1 MRLAATPGACCS
13 FEKSYDWA
21 NPASREKGLLQ
32 TRIIILG
39 IIMKGLRWFVLLIV
53 VFAGAVSY
61 ALRTNLSI
69 VSETMMH
76 DLGMNESQ
84 LGLVFSAFA
93 AGYAIFQFPGGI
105 FGDKFGARFAITAV
119 AIVWA
124 LLTIVTAVIP
134 GTDVLSVGAIVACLV
149 VTRFLV
155 GAVHAP
161 TFPATTGTVSSWFPV
176 KEWGI
181 ANGLSVTVLSLGAAA
196 TAPLVVWAMGI
207 YGWRVAMALTAPT
220 GLILA
225 FVFHRYIT
233 DDPQD
238 HPKIRKAELSLI
250 ASDRPPTGVGSV
262 KGVWKLALKDRNI
275 LLLTI
280 SYFCMN
286 YVFFLFFSW
295 FYFYLVDVKGFA
307 AADAGMLTAAL
318 WFIGAIGG
326 IVGGLTCDF
335 MVRRFGMRLGT
346 RYLNV
351 SGLLLTAAFL
361 YLGATGGD
369 ITFVIVMLCMSFGC
383 SMLTDTAYWVATMS
397 VAGKHAPVATGILN
411 TGGNVPGIVGGLLV
425 PVMANLMGWPVAMAS
440 GSVFAIVGAVL
451 WLFIR
456 ADEPMGVDAAAA

>member
-1 MRLAATPGACCS
+1 
-13 FEKSYDWA
+13 
-21 NPASREKGLLQ
+21 
-32 TRIIILG
+32 
-39 IIMKGLRWFVLLIV
+39 MKGIRWLVLFIV
-53 VFAGAVSY
+53 VFAAAVSY
-61 ALRTNLSI
+61 VLRTNLSI

-76 DLGMNESQ
+76 DLGMNNSQ

-105 FGDKFGARFAITAV
+105 FGDKFGARFAITAIAV
-119 AIVWA
+119 VWA
-124 LLTIVTAVIP
+124 ILTIVTAVIP
-134 GTDVLSVGAIVACLV
+134 GTDVLSVGAIVGCLV

-161 TFPATTGTVSSWFPV
+161 IFPATTGTVSSWFPV

-181 ANGLSVTVLSLGAAA
+181 ANGLSVTVLALGAAA
-196 TAPLVVWAMGI
+196 TAPLVVWAMESF
-207 YGWRVAMALTAPT
+207 GWRFAMAITAPT

-238 HPKIRKAELSLI
+238 HPRIRKAELSLI

-262 KGVWKLALKDRNI
+262 KGVWRLALKDRNI

-286 YVFFLFFSW
+286 YVYYLFFSW
-295 FYFYLVDVKGFA
+295 FFFYLVDVKGFS
-307 AADAGMLTAAL
+307 AADAGMLTAAM

-326 IVGGLTCDF
+326 VVGGLTCDF
-335 MVRRFGMRLGT
+335 MVRHFGMRLGT

-361 YLGATGGD
+361 FLGATAD
-369 ITFVIVMLCMSFGC
+369 NTTFVIVMLCISFGFT
-383 SMLTDTAYWVATMS
+383 MVTDIPYWVAAMS
-397 VAGKHAPVATGILN
+397 VAGEHAPVATGILN
-411 TGGNVPGIVGGLLV
+411 TGGNVPGILGGMLV
-425 PVMANLMGWPVAMAS
+425 PLLANLAGWPVAMAS
-440 GSVFAIVGAVL
+440 GSVFAIVAAVL
-451 WLFIR
+451 WFYIR
-456 ADEPMGVDAAAA
+456 ADEPMGVDAALE